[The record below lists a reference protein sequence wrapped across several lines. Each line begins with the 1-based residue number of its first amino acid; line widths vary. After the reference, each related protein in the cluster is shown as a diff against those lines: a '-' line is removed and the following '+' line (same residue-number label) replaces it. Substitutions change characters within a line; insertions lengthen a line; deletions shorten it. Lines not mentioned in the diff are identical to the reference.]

1 MNFKEFLGAAETE
14 DKIVVLDI
22 FTPPQTSG
30 QALHCKDTNQ
40 SQLQFEEIHFF
51 GQSICAIRT
60 KHLCNLDK
68 YICQFGQ
75 KIILKNTFCNWG
87 KLNHPF
93 Q

>member
-1 MNFKEFLGAAETE
+1 MSFKGFLGAAETE
-14 DKIVVLDI
+14 DKIVVLEI

-51 GQSICAIRT
+51 GQSICAIWT
-60 KHLCNLDK
+60 NTFVNLDK
-68 YICQFGQ
+68 
-75 KIILKNTFCNWG
+75 KIIWKNTLCNWG
-87 KLNHPF
+87 QLNHPF